1 MAKYYT
7 AEKAKYGIFT
17 GAVIPFSVTLSNI
30 QEVAAKAPAGYLKC
44 DGGIYRGKDYPILAE
59 MLGLGSNSKFR
70 KDNITLQEPNAE
82 GTEGQFQ
89 VPDLGA
95 KFIQASTF
103 AGGYNNLYTTDT
115 SGNIVPVVGIPGE
128 LSVNQGNNFDVFYE
142 GSFIVGTTPVV
153 FPSSMNFASTL
164 TPTVP
169 NTILRNTDF
178 LGHMHH
184 TNCAV
189 KRSGPYNSANIP
201 GIDGLQSGNDGD
213 IIIADSITISDTAG
227 TENSTKH
234 GHVAEITS
242 VSRSTTSNIDSFE
255 LSAGSIST
263 NITLNQSNTV
273 KFDDVQHKFILVE
286 YLIKF

>member
-1 MAKYYT
+1 MPKYYT

-17 GAVIPFSVTLSNI
+17 GAVIPFSITLSNI
-30 QEVAAKAPAGYLKC
+30 QDIAAKAPAGYLKC
-44 DGGIYRGKDYPILAE
+44 DGGIYRAQDYPVLAE
-59 MLGLGSNSKFR
+59 MLGLGSNSKFK
-70 KDNITLQEPNAE
+70 KDNVLLQEANADM
-82 GTEGQFQ
+82 TEGQFQ

-95 KFIQASTF
+95 KFVRASSF
-103 AGGYNNLYTTDT
+103 AGGYNNLFTTDT
-115 SGNIVPVVGIPGE
+115 NGNIVPVVGIPGE
-128 LSVNQGNNFDVFYE
+128 LSVNQGNTFDVFYN
-142 GSFIVGTTPVV
+142 GSFIVGTTPVT

-164 TPTVP
+164 TPTIP
-169 NTILRNTDF
+169 NSILRNTDY

-201 GIDGLQSGNDGD
+201 NIQGIQSGDDGD
-213 IIIADSITISDTAG
+213 IIIADSITISSQSG

-234 GHVAEITS
+234 GHTADITP
-242 VSRSTTSNIDSFE
+242 VSRDTTSNIDAFE

-263 NITLNQSNTV
+263 NITISQSPTV
-273 KFDDVQHKFILVE
+273 KFDDIQHKFILVE